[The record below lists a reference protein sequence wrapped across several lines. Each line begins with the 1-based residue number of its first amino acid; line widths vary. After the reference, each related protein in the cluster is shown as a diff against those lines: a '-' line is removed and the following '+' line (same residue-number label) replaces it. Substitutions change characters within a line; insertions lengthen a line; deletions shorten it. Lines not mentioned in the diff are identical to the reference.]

1 VIAAEVAEH
10 GFFSL
15 RAPIVQVTALDASI
29 PYSQP
34 MEDYILPDAT
44 KIVAAV
50 RKVVG
55 AEVVA

>member
-1 VIAAEVAEH
+1 
-10 GFFSL
+10 
-15 RAPIVQVTALDASI
+15 VQVTALEASI

-34 MEDYILPDAT
+34 MEDYILPDET